1 MEPADDDIRIG
12 TGPGRL
18 EIGQV
23 GFDGRPFPGNDRFQ
37 FPIDALADL
46 AVYGLA
52 ADDIG
57 PTAQFIRPGQGPV
70 DTAQGGLFFPQR
82 ADIPIPADPAAADGH
97 GLGFPIGLYFAFYV
111 MRSIADTACIVA
123 ELHS

>member
-37 FPIDALADL
+37 FPVDALADL

-52 ADDIG
+52 ADG
-57 PTAQFIRPGQGPV
+57 TRSAAQFI
-70 DTAQGGLFFPQR
+70 
-82 ADIPIPADPAAADGH
+82 
-97 GLGFPIGLYFAFYV
+97 
-111 MRSIADTACIVA
+111 
-123 ELHS
+123 